1 MMSEPDTPKPRITP
15 TGRPFWDAL
24 AKGEVHIQRCGACH
38 HYVFY
43 PRTICPDCSSRDLAW
58 TPVSGR
64 GVLFTYTV
72 TEPGKGKRGGD
83 ILAIV
88 ELDEGVRMATTLVG
102 IDPDAVQVGVPVEP
116 VFDNETFDDVT
127 LLRFRPRD
135 IARA

>member
-1 MMSEPDTPKPRITP
+1 MMSEAEVTTPKPRITP

-24 AKGEVHIQRCGACH
+24 AKGEVHIQRCGACQ

-58 TPVSGR
+58 TKVSGK
-64 GVLFTYTV
+64 GVLYTYTV

-88 ELDEGVRMATTLVG
+88 ELDVGVRLATTLVG

-116 VFDNETFDDVT
+116 VFDDETFGDVT
-127 LLRFRPRD
+127 LLRFRP
-135 IARA
+135 AG

>member
-1 MMSEPDTPKPRITP
+1 MMSEPAPPKPRITP

-24 AKGEVHIQRCGACH
+24 AKGEVHIQRCGACS

-43 PRTICPDCSSRDLAW
+43 PRTICPDCSSRDLSW
-58 TPVSGR
+58 TAVSGR

-127 LLRFRPRD
+127 LLRFRPVG
-135 IARA
+135 